1 MNHVDRLSFSDR
13 RGRVHPRGVAGD
25 GALAVSDETPRA
37 EVGPDAE
44 DGGGETAPDR
54 RQASVGA
61 ERGGGS
67 EREAGKRRVGRG
79 PIEVLISAATEIQWT
94 LSE

>member
-1 MNHVDRLSFSDR
+1 M
-13 RGRVHPRGVAGD
+13 AGD

-44 DGGGETAPDR
+44 GGGGETAPDR

-67 EREAGKRRVGRG
+67 EREAGKRRVVGRG